1 MVNFKNFAIVATT
14 LLGCVVAAPASSSS
28 SSTGPS
34 DIIPGSYIIT
44 LKPEIKVAKVK
55 AHIKWV
61 KDVHKRSIH
70 KRDGDN
76 GIEKTYDNEAGF
88 HAYSGTFDAS
98 TIKQIKKSPDVSA
111 TVTQFRDSD

>member
-14 LLGCVVAAPASSSS
+14 LLGCVTAAPAS

-44 LKPEIKVAKVK
+44 LKPEIKEAKVK

-61 KDVHKRSIH
+61 KDVHKRNLT
-70 KRDGDN
+70 KRDTDN

-98 TIKQIKKSPDVSA
+98 TIKQIKKSPEVSV
-111 TVTQFRDSD
+111 TVTQF